1 MAVLDYLELPVK
13 STQEQQ
19 RFYGTA
25 FGWCF
30 TSYGPDYAAHEGGP
44 CQMGLNG
51 VDNPQRSTGI
61 LPIIRVSDVEADGTP
76 FWLRAARSRWI
87 YSIFREVGGS
97 ISLIRKDSNSDAM
110 NRQLKVIDCYWERR
124 FTSRAGAASI
134 R

>member
-61 LPIIRVSDVEADGTP
+61 LPIIRVSDVEAARDSV
-76 FWLRAARSRWI
+76 LAAGGKVTVD
-87 YSIFREVGGS
+87 IFDFPGG
-97 ISLIRKDSNSDAM
+97 
-110 NRQLKVIDCYWERR
+110 RR
-124 FTSRAGAASI
+124 FHFTDPQGFELGCYEPTAQGD
-134 R
+134 